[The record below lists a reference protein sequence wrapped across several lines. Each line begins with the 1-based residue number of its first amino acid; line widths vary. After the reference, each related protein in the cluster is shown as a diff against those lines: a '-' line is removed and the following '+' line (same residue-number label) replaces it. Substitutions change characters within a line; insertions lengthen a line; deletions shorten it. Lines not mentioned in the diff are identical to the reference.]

1 MNWEAF
7 GAIGEL
13 IGAATVV
20 VSLVYVSFQLRSG
33 TRALQTTTRDS
44 VFKSLQEWNL
54 VCMGEPRLGWIF
66 QSGAR
71 DFDGLGEEDR
81 ARYLHVMYSFHKL
94 FENIYLHHLDGVV
107 PLEIWEPNL
116 MMLTVYATQPGGR
129 KYWEE
134 RKATYDPRFNA
145 VVEGLKPSPLAPGH
159 EVSGILAGPDPLFK
173 PSDVSRQGH
182 PKPDLP

>member
-1 MNWEAF
+1 MNWDAF

-13 IGAATVV
+13 VGAAAVV

-54 VCMGEPRLGWIF
+54 VCMGDPKLGWIF

-81 ARYLHVMYSFHKL
+81 ARYLHVMYSFYKL

-116 MMLTVYATQPGGR
+116 QMLTVYATQPGGR
-129 KYWEE
+129 RYWEE
-134 RKATYDPRFNA
+134 RKAAYDPRFNL
-145 VVEGLKPSPLAPGH
+145 VVEGLRASPLAPGH
-159 EVSGILAGPDPLFK
+159 DLSDIQTGSDPQSIPK
-173 PSDVSRQGH
+173 DRPKQGH
-182 PKPDLP
+182 PKPGLS